1 MTESFETG
9 LPSRNIRDY
18 RHTTAVVDA
27 MVAEVNERSP
37 YNNGR
42 GNGLKLASV
51 RYYVI
56 RDGNFTIVYDLPGGV
71 VVYSIE
77 FGSRGRISGD
87 NGRKGKVAR
96 HNPPVSR
103 ILQWIERKGIHPSRR
118 RSLKT
123 GRFIKSYTKKQ
134 MAFAIAHKIGDYG
147 TAAKHNAPRVWSEVM
162 QIYQSRIDEALTQD
176 LEDILKK
183 NHADLF
189 K

>member
-1 MTESFETG
+1 MMTESFETG

-56 RDGNFTIVYDLPGGV
+56 RDGAFTIVYDLPGGV

-96 HNPPVSR
+96 RNPPVSR
-103 ILQWIERKGIHPSRR
+103 ILQWIERRGLRP
-118 RSLKT
+118 RSMKT
-123 GRFIKSYTKKQ
+123 GRFIKITRYTKMR
-134 MAFAIAHKIGDYG
+134 MAYAIAHKIGDYG
-147 TAAKHNAPRVWSEVM
+147 TAAKHNAPRIWSEVM
-162 QIYQSRIDEALTQD
+162 QMYQSRIDEALVQD

-189 K
+189 R